1 MHRHAC
7 IEVCNTLITSNA
19 VEITIIITI
28 PVLLSTHVV
37 IIKIH
42 ACLCSALPFWS
53 QKLPRNRSFCVG
65 LREEVPHVIPV
76 VAVHTFMYLPLLRAA
91 TGGRSL
97 VILKNMLKAKKKSPY
112 STYLFT

>member
-1 MHRHAC
+1 M
-7 IEVCNTLITSNA
+7 TSIA
-19 VEITIIITI
+19 VKITIIIAI
-28 PVLLSTHVV
+28 SVLLYTQVV
-37 IIKIH
+37 IIEIH

-65 LREEVPHVIPV
+65 LGEEVPHVIPV

-97 VILKNMLKAKKKSPY
+97 VILKNMLKAKKKYPY
-112 STYLFT
+112 STYLST